1 MNTVLLLSKWGK
13 QLGKKLMKPITKKKP
28 EVECNRYKIVKGDMV
43 EVIQGPQTGQ
53 RGKVTTVIRRMNR
66 VIIDGVNM
74 VRNRALEYT
83 CSHNEFCFPSLS
95 RLSLPLCLL
104 PQRPRI
110 VKSNLT
116 GMPGRKI
123 IKPCSIHYS
132 NIMLVDPTDK

>member
-83 CSHNEFCFPSLS
+83 VLTMSSAFGFFLFSLS
-95 RLSLPLCLL
+95 LSWCPSV
-104 PQRPRI
+104 RE
-110 VKSNLT
+110 S
-116 GMPGRKI
+116 
-123 IKPCSIHYS
+123 
-132 NIMLVDPTDK
+132 